1 MAFDL
6 NESLWDEFLVQWPIS
21 RLRMM
26 TLDEYTRAGDK
37 DCFTYWMEGRLDGY
51 GSIWGGS
58 AFKFGIYSRNDST
71 PKVGDGS
78 RAYDEH
84 YGWYQQFGSTPERAF
99 DAVRSEVLAIAEAA
113 SRGEL
118 DVVDRSRLGESY
130 RWKIAFHYQQRDG
143 APFPCVFSRK
153 PLLHAMGL
161 PATDRRT
168 PLSQLY
174 GGIAAMRQEDEPLM
188 AFSRKVWRDWVE
200 ANPLRITLTQ
210 GAIDNG
216 YLSFSLISAPF
227 PETVRGG
234 ATDAEAGEPLEFL
247 TDTGERFKSDFRT
260 TTGESGRL
268 RKRLGSYFRQKGV
281 RAGDAIVIAEDED
294 GVYRIR
300 HESKSRIAESTSP
313 AVTQISDGA
322 SDAEVNM
329 EDKCLQP
336 INRIYY
342 GPPGTGKTH
351 GTVDAALELLDPSFL
366 AVNAKNRDAL
376 KQRFDELAESGHIH
390 FVTFHQSFSY
400 EDFVEG
406 IRANAAE
413 EGGGLEY
420 SVEPGVFK
428 TVCEA
433 ARSRVVT
440 EGSEGLDVSDRRIW
454 KLSLGD
460 ALTEGHIFEQC
471 MANGCAL
478 LGFGSGVDLTGVASR
493 QDITDRLKAAGQQG
507 SGYPATALN
516 VFVRQMKPGDLILVT
531 EGNLKF
537 RAIGEIT
544 GDYQFVDSEDREYT
558 HSRPVRWLRQYS
570 PGRPYQ
576 ELTDK
581 RFSQMTVYEP
591 SAIKRDRLV
600 ALLDSGQAEVNGPEA
615 RVLIIDEINRGN
627 VSRIFGELITLIEP
641 SKRDGQK
648 EALSVTLP
656 YSKERFSVP
665 SNLHLIGTMNNA
677 DRSLASLDVAL
688 RRRFEFIELP
698 PRPEL
703 LAGVLIEDID
713 VAQML
718 TVMNQR
724 IAVLL
729 GRDYQIG
736 HAWFM
741 GLKDAPSMAALA
753 KVFRRQV
760 IPLLQEYFYED
771 WQKIAWVLND
781 HRKASAPRFLI
792 EPGMGSSAL
801 FGEGIDL
808 PGLSRLWQLDD
819 EAFDDPAAYMG
830 IYQDASVA
838 QA

>member
-1 MAFDL
+1 MSFKEEEGVLSHFKSQSSFVAVMARWSD
-6 NESLWDEFLVQWPIS
+6 DERTDFSRLMHGVHMYGMDIWHSSKNPEAIIFGRRGQGKQAWKRVAIILCRTPFLVRMKRNVGKYEAKNDYTMTPDFVGSFLGAIQTFRNTPDWSWLSTS
-21 RLRMM
+21 R
-26 TLDEYTRAGDK
+26 
-37 DCFTYWMEGRLDGY
+37 
-51 GSIWGGS
+51 S
-58 AFKFGIYSRNDST
+58 AFWPDQLEPENEDQPTGTEFTAGGYEKPVSADKEEPALARNMI
-71 PKVGDGS
+71 
-78 RAYDEH
+78 
-84 YGWYQQFGSTPERAF
+84 F
-99 DAVRSEVLAIAEAA
+99 
-113 SRGEL
+113 
-118 DVVDRSRLGESY
+118 
-130 RWKIAFHYQQRDG
+130 
-143 APFPCVFSRK
+143 
-153 PLLHAMGL
+153 
-161 PATDRRT
+161 
-168 PLSQLY
+168 
-174 GGIAAMRQEDEPLM
+174 
-188 AFSRKVWRDWVE
+188 
-200 ANPLRITLTQ
+200 
-210 GAIDNG
+210 
-216 YLSFSLISAPF
+216 
-227 PETVRGG
+227 
-234 ATDAEAGEPLEFL
+234 
-247 TDTGERFKSDFRT
+247 
-260 TTGESGRL
+260 
-268 RKRLGSYFRQKGV
+268 
-281 RAGDAIVIAEDED
+281 
-294 GVYRIR
+294 
-300 HESKSRIAESTSP
+300 
-313 AVTQISDGA
+313 
-322 SDAEVNM
+322 
-329 EDKCLQP
+329 
-336 INRIYY
+336 Y

-351 GTVDAALELLDPSFL
+351 GTVNAALELLDPVFL
-366 AVNAKNRDAL
+366 AANAKNRDAL

-406 IRANAAE
+406 IRANATE

-440 EGSEGLDVSDRRIW
+440 EGGTGIDVSDRRIW

-460 ALTEGHIFEQC
+460 AQTEGHIYEQC

-478 LGFGSGVDLTGVASR
+478 LGFGSGVDLTGAASR
-493 QDITDRLKAAGQQG
+493 QDIADRLKAAGQEG

-591 SAIKRDRLV
+591 SAIKRDRLA
-600 ALLDSGQAEVNGPEA
+600 ALLDSGQAEVNEPEA

-641 SKRDGQK
+641 SKREGQK

-665 SNLHLIGTMNNA
+665 SNLHLIGTMNTA

-703 LAGVLIEDID
+703 LAGLLIEGID

-724 IAVLL
+724 ISVLL

-741 GLKDAPSMAALA
+741 GLNDAPSMPALA

-781 HRKASAPRFLI
+781 HRKGNAPRFLT
-792 EPGMGSSAL
+792 EPGLESSAL

-819 EAFDDPAAYMG
+819 NAFDDPAAYIG
-830 IYQDASVA
+830 IYRDVPVA